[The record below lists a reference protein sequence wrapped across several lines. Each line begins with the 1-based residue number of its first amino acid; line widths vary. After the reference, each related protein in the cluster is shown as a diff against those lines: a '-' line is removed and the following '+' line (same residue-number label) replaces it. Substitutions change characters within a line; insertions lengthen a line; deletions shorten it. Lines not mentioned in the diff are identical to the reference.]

1 MLICLYIQY
10 MCMRVIEDIS
20 RAADRLTEADAV
32 SLISH
37 IDADGITSFSV
48 ISQALAREGIPVT
61 PIFVR
66 QLEPMTIPHIPKDDS
81 LKVFT
86 DLGSGQQ
93 GLLEEAEIDPENV
106 VILDHHIS
114 QKAPNGTE
122 YFEVNSQF
130 YGTDYHKCSAAGVA
144 YLVARRMNADN
155 TDLSKLAIVGNVGDM
170 MARETGRL
178 TGIAH
183 WIAEDAEAHGYLRI
197 AQGLNCYGLSTRAI
211 HLSLSNCDDPVI
223 PGISG
228 KPAKALD
235 LLCRLGIYDNPS
247 AARTFE
253 ELQTKELRLL
263 SSIIAEQMLANGES
277 VERLFVEQYFFL
289 DEAEKTPLRNAS
301 EYATM
306 LNACGRWAKPAIGAA
321 VCAGDRGIHYREAEH
336 MLRHHRSIIRE
347 LCEYILETGVSRIG
361 PIQTINVG
369 DRYPD
374 TIVGIGAG
382 MALSKLNTN
391 QPILVLSEVTDEPD
405 YLKASMRTYEKVLR
419 RGVDLQEALCTAS
432 AEFGGSGGGHNI
444 AAGAYIPKGC
454 EDDFIRRV
462 SELIQAQL
470 DASQK
475 NC

>member
-1 MLICLYIQY
+1 MG
-10 MCMRVIEDIS
+10 VVEDVS
-20 RAADRLTEADAV
+20 RAADRLSEADAV

-37 IDADGITSFSV
+37 IDADGITSYSI
-48 ISQALAREGIPVT
+48 ISQALTREGIPVK
-61 PIFVR
+61 PVFVR
-66 QLEPMTIPHIPKDDS
+66 QLEPMTVPHIPKDDS

-93 GLLEEAEIDPENV
+93 GLLEEAGISPEQV
-106 VILDHHIS
+106 VILDHHVS
-114 QKAPNGTE
+114 QPAPNGTE
-122 YFEVNSQF
+122 YFEVNSQL
-130 YGTDYHKCSAAGVA
+130 YGEEYHKCSAAGIT
-144 YLVARRMNADN
+144 YLVARRINPEN
-155 TDLSKLAIVGNVGDM
+155 TDLSKLSVVGNVGDM
-170 MARETGRL
+170 MARETGKL

-183 WIAEDAEAHGYLRI
+183 WIAEDAEAHGHLKMV
-197 AQGLNCYGLSTRAI
+197 QGLNCYGLSTRAL

-228 KPAKALD
+228 KPAKAIE
-235 LLCRLGIYDNPS
+235 LLCRTGIYDSPS
-247 AARTFE
+247 DSRTFE
-253 ELQTKELRLL
+253 ELSESEARKLASTV
-263 SSIIAEQMLANGES
+263 AEQMIANGET
-277 VERLFVEQYFFL
+277 VERLFAEQYFFF

-321 VCAGDRGIHYREAEH
+321 VCAGDRGTHYREAEH
-336 MLRHHRSIIRE
+336 MLRHHRSMIRE
-347 LCEYILETGVSRIG
+347 LCEYILETGVDIKG
-361 PIQTINVG
+361 PIQTINIE
-369 DRYPD
+369 DKYPD

-391 QPILVLSEVTDEPD
+391 KPILVLCEVADEPD
-405 YLKASMRTYEKVLR
+405 FLKASMRTYEKVLR
-419 RGVDLQEALCTAS
+419 RGVDLQDALCTAA

-470 DASQK
+470 DTGSAD
-475 NC
+475 C